1 VDAFRLNEH
10 TDYCVM
16 SKRFELEADVINTSL
31 LKLVTSI
38 NANLA
43 SGPVRPYF
51 HDEDIHFYHTMR
63 VVAIQAATCDVSS
76 IDSFALCCRL
86 IKIVDRIRERE
97 PETASFVVERGLKYC
112 TRIRNMLHAKM
123 SKMRSTHKVMFQQDP
138 YEIVRVPLQRTKSL
152 EELENSTR
160 PLPAPGVVGPT
171 RSTAYRV
178 TIRDFQIVKPI
189 SKGAF
194 GKVYLARKKTTG
206 DQYAIKV
213 LAKEH
218 LKRKKQ
224 VSTNC

>member
-1 VDAFRLNEH
+1 
-10 TDYCVM
+10 
-16 SKRFELEADVINTSL
+16 
-31 LKLVTSI
+31 
-38 NANLA
+38 
-43 SGPVRPYF
+43 
-51 HDEDIHFYHTMR
+51 
-63 VVAIQAATCDVSS
+63 VSS